1 MTILH
6 PHGNIKIAFTK
17 CFAHILSKSIFLI
30 FKVFYPKVDTK
41 TTALLYQE
49 QHFNLGQKI
58 KNICHFTKKSKH

>member
-41 TTALLYQE
+41 TNGIIISRISEFLLRSCFE
-49 QHFNLGQKI
+49 KL
-58 KNICHFTKKSKH
+58 